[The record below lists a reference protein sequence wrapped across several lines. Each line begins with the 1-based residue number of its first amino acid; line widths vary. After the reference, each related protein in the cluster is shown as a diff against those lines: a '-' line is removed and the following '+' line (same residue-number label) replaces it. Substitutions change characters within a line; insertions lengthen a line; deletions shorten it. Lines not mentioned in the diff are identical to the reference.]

1 MTNNTNDLPA
11 LPTFDYAAALSTSR
25 AATAA
30 LARIH
35 ELITRSDESRA
46 ARDAITEPPYYSD
59 EIDLANEMMRDLL
72 ITDDDYH
79 PLSLDFDYY
88 TDDELARSYRLPAD
102 FDIRALAAELAACLD
117 AARASHYHIHDLS
130 LMRLEYSLCPMH
142 HCDYAACF
150 DDDDPECANIRALF
164 PSHDT

>member
-1 MTNNTNDLPA
+1 MTNNESND

-35 ELITRSDESRA
+35 ELCDRPDESRA
-46 ARDAITEPPYYSD
+46 ARDLITEPPYYSD

-72 ITDDDYH
+72 ITDDDYS
-79 PLSLDFDYY
+79 PLSLDDDYY
-88 TDDELARSYRLPAD
+88 SADEFAASYRFTDPN
-102 FDIRALAAELAACLD
+102 FDPRALANELIACLD
-117 AARASHYHIHDLS
+117 AARASHYHIHELS

-150 DDDDPECANIRALF
+150 DDDDPECATIRAFF